1 MEKKKNEELVKDFKN
16 IELPLSETNVNSE
29 KKEKEE
35 QSESEKKIDKTFIL
49 ASLLFL
55 SFFILILFMGIFRI
69 CEFFISINNFSNNP
83 FFYFLSIFGIIPGFI
98 IYLII
103 HTYGCIKD
111 LSLEEEFPFFIINF
125 LVIFIYDGICYFVYF
140 YSNVRN
146 GAILALYIMNDI
158 LIIPFVWLS
167 LGGYFYIEKYI
178 ENKEQK

>member
-1 MEKKKNEELVKDFKN
+1 MENKKKEELIKEINN
-16 IELPLSETNVNSE
+16 IELPLLDIKVDS
-29 KKEKEE
+29 KKNEEEEKEIN
-35 QSESEKKIDKTFIL
+35 KNFIL

-55 SFFILILFMGIFRI
+55 FFFFLILLMGIFRI
-69 CEFFISINNFSNNP
+69 SEFFISINNYSNSP

-111 LSLEEEFPFFIINF
+111 LTLEEEFPFFIINF

-140 YSNVRN
+140 YNNVSN
-146 GAILALYIMNDI
+146 GSILALYIINDI

-167 LGGYFYIEKYI
+167 LGGYFYIEKYL

>member
-1 MEKKKNEELVKDFKN
+1 MENKKKEELIKEINN
-16 IELPLSETNVNSE
+16 IELPLSDIKVDS
-29 KKEKEE
+29 KKNEEEEKEIN
-35 QSESEKKIDKTFIL
+35 KNFIL

-69 CEFFISINNFSNNP
+69 SEFFISINNYSNSP

-111 LSLEEEFPFFIINF
+111 LTLEEEFPFFIINF

-140 YSNVRN
+140 YNNVSN
-146 GAILALYIMNDI
+146 GSILALYIINDI

-167 LGGYFYIEKYI
+167 LGGYFYIEKYL